1 MLSMALVFVHLLAAA
16 MALGAI
22 VATDLRLLSKLAEDR
37 VRIAPPNAFV
47 ARIVAVA
54 LGGLWA
60 SGLAIV
66 ALGQMADPAYLANPK
81 LQAKILLVVLLTAN
95 AFALHR
101 ITFPRLARGRRVARW
116 RTGDWLAVAVPV
128 ALSNTLWLFAAFL
141 GIARPWNHTV
151 PLEDVLAVA
160 VGLYAVVQAGILVV
174 LGVAGSATAET
185 GRGRRLRRLLAAV
198 GNLGTPVE
206 APLAEPAPRERKRR
220 ARPPETLLPVT
231 VRPSLRLVENTA
243 AGALEPEPARR
254 ARRLPA

>member
-1 MLSMALVFVHLLAAA
+1 MLSMALVFVHLLAAS

-54 LGGLWA
+54 LGLLWA

-66 ALGQMADPAYLANPK
+66 ALGLAGNPDYLANPK
-81 LQAKILLVVLLTAN
+81 LQAKIGLVALLTAN
-95 AFALHR
+95 AVALHR
-101 ITFPRLARGRRVARW
+101 ITFPRLARGKRVARW

-160 VGLYAVVQAGILVV
+160 VGLYAVVQAGVFAIL
-174 LGVAGSATAET
+174 GIAGSATEAS

-206 APLAEPAPRERKRR
+206 APLAEPARPSRRRR
-220 ARPPETLLPVT
+220 ARPPETLLPVPA
-231 VRPSLRLVENTA
+231 RPSLRLVENTA
-243 AGALEPEPARR
+243 AGALGAAPARR
-254 ARRLPA
+254 VRGAPA